1 MRALKLLARR
11 EHARAELA
19 FKLGDDAS
27 EDAVERVLDAL
38 EAQGLLSEQRF
49 TEQYVGARLGRGQ
62 GPRRIREDLRRRG
75 IDPTAANEALDR
87 DDAFWSERASQ
98 ARTRRFGAAAP
109 ADYREWAR
117 QARFL
122 ERRGFTTEQIRSA
135 LGPPPRR

>member
-1 MRALKLLARR
+1 M
-11 EHARAELA
+11 
-19 FKLGDDAS
+19 
-27 EDAVERVLDAL
+27 LDAL
-38 EAQGLLSEQRF
+38 EARGLLSEERF
-49 TEQYVGARLGRGQ
+49 TEQFVGSRSGRGH

-75 IDPTAANEALDR
+75 VGDAAAGEAVGRGDEHW
-87 DDAFWSERASQ
+87 AERASQ
-98 ARTRRFGAAAP
+98 ARTRRFGQGAP